1 MYTTVT
7 STTTKNDEL
16 GAAWVNRG
24 SRVASSMR
32 ECFSGMLARARPSST
47 MPVSCRCLAL
57 AGLGRG
63 CNTQRWNPS
72 TPTQRDNGAPCP
84 TSRTRNP
91 QRSDRPHPCVGA
103 TRAHAHGHTRNT
115 TAIDLHAR
123 FHDTGI
129 AHTCMCAHTKCTPTA
144 DGHTSTCRNGH

>member
-1 MYTTVT
+1 MHTTVT
-7 STTTKNDEL
+7 STTTKNDER
-16 GAAWVNRG
+16 GAARVNRG
-24 SRVASSMR
+24 
-32 ECFSGMLARARPSST
+32 ECFAGMLAHARPSST
-47 MPVSCRCLAL
+47 MPVSCKCLAL

-72 TPTQRDNGAPCP
+72 TPTQHDNGAPCP

-91 QRSDRPHPCVGA
+91 QRSDRPHPCVVA
-103 TRAHAHGHTRNT
+103 TRAHAHGHTRNN

-144 DGHTSTCRNGH
+144 DGHTSTCRNGHR